1 MILITGASGKTGK
14 ALIQALHRAG
24 KAVRALVHRPE
35 QIEMARS
42 LGAAEALSG
51 DLADRTAVRQAMQ
64 GAQVVYH
71 ICPNMNPDELPIG
84 QMVTEEAG
92 AAGVE
97 HFVYHSVLHPQTQAM
112 PHHWQK
118 LLLEERLFES
128 GLPFTILQPAP
139 YMQNL
144 LAYWQQITTSGIYAV
159 PYAPTARLSLVDL
172 EDVAAAAV
180 TVLTLPGHHGAIY
193 ELAGTPPLSQEQ
205 VAEILS
211 LELKRPV
218 SAQAISRQAWEQA
231 ARQGT
236 MSDYAIRT
244 LLAMFVYYEEFGLA
258 GNPQVL
264 TWLLGRAPTTL
275 PAFIKRNRS

>member
-14 ALIQALHRAG
+14 AVIQALARAG
-24 KAVRALVHRPE
+24 QAVRAMVHHPE
-35 QIEMARS
+35 QIATVQS

-51 DLADRTAVRQAMQ
+51 DMADRAAVRQALQ
-64 GAQVVYH
+64 GAQAVYH
-71 ICPNMNPDELPIG
+71 ICPNMNPAELLIG
-84 QMVTEEAG
+84 QVTIEEARS
-92 AAGVE
+92 AGVE

-159 PYAPTARLSLVDL
+159 PYAPTSRLSLVDL
-172 EDVAAAAV
+172 EDVAAAVAA
-180 TVLTLPGHHGAIY
+180 VLTSPGHTGAIY
-193 ELAGTPPLSQEQ
+193 ELVGTLPLSQEQ
-205 VAEILS
+205 VAEVLS
-211 LELKRPV
+211 QELKRPV
-218 SAQAISRQAWEQA
+218 IAQVISRQAWEQT

-244 LLAMFVYYEEFGLA
+244 LLAMFKYYEEYGL
-258 GNPQVL
+258 GGSPQVL
-264 TWLLGRAPTTL
+264 TWLLDRTPTTL
-275 PAFIKRNRS
+275 PAFFQRILG